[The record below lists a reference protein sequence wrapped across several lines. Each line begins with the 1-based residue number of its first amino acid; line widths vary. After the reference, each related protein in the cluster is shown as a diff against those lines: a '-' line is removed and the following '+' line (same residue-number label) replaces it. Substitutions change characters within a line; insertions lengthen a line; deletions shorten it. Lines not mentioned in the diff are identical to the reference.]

1 MEKNA
6 IEAIIEKNRV
16 KIEEAVEAQITQDI
30 TSSLTWSLK
39 DSVSVVVKEFVE
51 AEVRPAVVKRLKID
65 RDSVSVVVKEFVEAE
80 VRPAVVKRLKIDR
93 DSIIEAVCKSIPTIA
108 EGLSVVIAAKI
119 AKVLTDDYK
128 VGRLMKDLF

>member
-39 DSVSVVVKEFVE
+39 
-51 AEVRPAVVKRLKID
+51 
-65 RDSVSVVVKEFVEAE
+65 DSVSVVVKEFVEAE